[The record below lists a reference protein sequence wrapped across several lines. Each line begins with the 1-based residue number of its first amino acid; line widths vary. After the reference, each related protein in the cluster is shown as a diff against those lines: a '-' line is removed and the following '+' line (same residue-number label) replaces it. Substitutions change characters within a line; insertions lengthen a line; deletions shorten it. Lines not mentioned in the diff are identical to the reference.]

1 MESAGAGNGSK
12 NGSDSQRLPPQPH
25 RRQHPDDDN
34 LFVAFRRY
42 ADEQI
47 SSFLTSVVGLPSVF
61 TPSGRDWAV
70 FRDHE
75 QNKPKARWRHPSEE
89 DYGRYHGTDQADHS
103 ERRYA
108 SHAFPSSVFDS
119 IFDHPFTY
127 PPFFRDFSHFR
138 GPFMLDMLAPFTDMA
153 WPIPYL
159 LFSPYSPLHLER
171 QQHLRRR
178 ASDHGPTGWVASS
191 QERQSIKEPRW
202 REAFEDLLRL
212 ENGKDM
218 LEGES
223 VVSTTEESGKDW
235 LANMIKR
242 GSLGEGWTHVQ
253 SRKGDQGDYFKYSY
267 RAGNDPRG
275 KEQST
280 DSPQDGVTELDL
292 YDSFLHKVSGDFED
306 GADDSSRSLL
316 GALLEQRRKYRQ
328 ELQKMQDHWKEVHE
342 SRSAFRRER
351 PEIEAAER
359 SEKGI
364 AFPRP
369 GALFEEPHP
378 STEDTSSRVVSTTT
392 RTERRTLADGSIRT
406 KRTVNKRFADGHE
419 ENYETEEVRD
429 TNNHVS
435 DAAHRRVDEGSVHS
449 SDYSQ
454 DGQKTGWFWK

>member
-1 MESAGAGNGSK
+1 MESAGSGNGSK
-12 NGSDSQRLPPQPH
+12 NGPDSQRLPPPPH
-25 RRQHPDDDN
+25 RRQHPEDDN

-70 FRDHE
+70 FRDQE
-75 QNKPKARWRHPSEE
+75 QNNSMARWRHPSEA
-89 DYGRYHGTDQADHS
+89 DYDRYSEADHC

-127 PPFFRDFSHFR
+127 PSFFRDFSHFR
-138 GPFMLDMLAPFTDMA
+138 GPFMLDMLAPFTDTA

-171 QQHLRRR
+171 QQQLRCR
-178 ASDHGPTGWVASS
+178 AYDQGHTGRLA
-191 QERQSIKEPRW
+191 QERQPRW

-218 LEGES
+218 IEGEA
-223 VVSTTEESGKDW
+223 VVSAKEESGKDW

-242 GSLGEGWTHVQ
+242 GSLGDGWTHVQ
-253 SRKGDQGDYFKYSY
+253 SRNGDQGDYFKYSY
-267 RAGNDPRG
+267 RAGKGPEG
-275 KEQST
+275 KAQPT
-280 DSPQDGVTELDL
+280 DSRQDGFTELDL

-306 GADDSSRSLL
+306 DGDDSNRSLL

-328 ELQKMQDHWKEVHE
+328 ELQKMQGHWKEVHE
-342 SRSAFRRER
+342 SHSAFRRER
-351 PEIEAAER
+351 PEVESTGT
-359 SEKGI
+359 SESGI
-364 AFPRP
+364 AFPKP
-369 GALFEEPHP
+369 GAVFEEPHP
-378 STEDTSSRVVSTTT
+378 SSEDTASRIVSTTT
-392 RTERRTLADGSIRT
+392 RTERRTLPDGSIRT

-419 ENYETEEVRD
+419 ENFETDEVTD
-429 TNNHVS
+429 SNNHFS
-435 DAAHRRVDEGSVHS
+435 DAAHRRVDEGSTDS